1 MAERLELK
9 TKALEIRDYHTI
21 DISKFIYGFTV
32 DEARYQKDLERV
44 LKRYGRKEEARTVS
58 EGDTV
63 TLCCRSENPRFNK
76 ENVTVPVGK
85 GLFSKKLEEQM
96 IGLPVGETRTFDLD
110 GTAVTLTVSKAV
122 RTVLPELTDEAVA
135 AFGMEGVSTVAE
147 LRRYCVGK
155 QVDSFLLEEE
165 NPDQASAYVWQE
177 LAKTSRILRDP
188 AEEAVV
194 RARAEKRLQ
203 ELSVDFTQ
211 EAAEAAAEDPE
222 GEADESLGAFD
233 RERML
238 QIFLSELDLAAVGA
252 ALMERDGKALTV
264 EDYEA
269 YIAKLCEAYP
279 DRSEA
284 QIRAEHDPKA
294 YAIEHYADYLAQT
307 IDRYVASCFRDVL
320 TRE

>member
-9 TKALEIRDYHTI
+9 TKALEIRDYHSI

-32 DEARYQKDLERV
+32 DEARYQKDLERI
-44 LKRYGRKEEARTVS
+44 LRRYGRKEDVAVVS

-63 TLCCRSENPRFNK
+63 TLSCRSENPRFNK

-85 GLFSKKLEEQM
+85 GLFSKDLEAGL
-96 IGLPVGETRTFDLD
+96 IGLPVGEPRSLDLN
-110 GTAVTLTVSKAV
+110 GTAVTLTVTKAI
-122 RTVLPELTDEAVA
+122 RTVLPELTDEVVA
-135 AFGMEGVSTVAE
+135 SFGMEGVSNVAE

-155 QVDSFLLEEE
+155 QVDAFLLEAE

-177 LAKTSRILRDP
+177 LAKTCRILRDP
-188 AEEAVV
+188 AEEASV

-203 ELSVDFTQ
+203 ELPAAVTP
-211 EAAEAAAEDPE
+211 EASDDAEEDPE
-222 GEADESLGAFD
+222 AEAGEAIGGFD
-233 RERML
+233 REQML

-252 ALMERDGKALTV
+252 ALMERDGRALTV

-307 IDRYVASCFRDVL
+307 LDGYVAACFKEVL
-320 TRE
+320 TKE